1 MRKLD
6 AQGWGET
13 KTADGKDI
21 PVGVI
26 VSRIILFCFLWA
38 GAGRGGGQ

>member
-13 KTADGKDI
+13 KTADAKDI

-26 VSRIILFCFLWA
+26 VWGII
-38 GAGRGGGQ
+38 